1 MKKYI
6 FAALFG
12 MISSNMMTAQV
23 NNQHP
28 VPGTDGNKYVAYE
41 ERTGNES
48 VVYFTRNLSAEG
60 FHHIRC
66 NFITKRSKWSNNYNN

>member
-48 VVYFTRNLSAEG
+48 VV
-60 FHHIRC
+60 
-66 NFITKRSKWSNNYNN
+66 